1 MLHTDKYFLL
11 PVYVDMGNQ
20 NTDTVTLAF
29 AFSTT
34 STTRNWELKVSQIE
48 CWNAGRYRTSGSG
61 SSLVSFC
68 WFVNEQLLCG
78 LIFVF
83 VLPILVLTP
92 CSIANLLELAIILR
106 LTGIARSSQFIV
118 PGSILILPRLR
129 VRSSFEKATWVTRQL
144 NPSRQRAPCPLTV
157 A

>member
-48 CWNAGRYRTSGSG
+48 CWNAGRYAVLPARVRALS
-61 SSLVSFC
+61 
-68 WFVNEQLLCG
+68 
-78 LIFVF
+78 VF
-83 VLPILVLTP
+83 VCL
-92 CSIANLLELAIILR
+92 
-106 LTGIARSSQFIV
+106 
-118 PGSILILPRLR
+118 
-129 VRSSFEKATWVTRQL
+129 
-144 NPSRQRAPCPLTV
+144 SRNNNYV